1 MNEAEQWSDDVEK
14 ARSSLRSRFPDLH
27 CLRCGKDR
35 FFMRIWSDESL
46 VPGLATE
53 DNNRVLE
60 LICENCGYQ
69 EKHVVSLLEKSE
81 AA

>member
-1 MNEAEQWSDDVEK
+1 
-14 ARSSLRSRFPDLH
+14 
-27 CLRCGKDR
+27 
-35 FFMRIWSDESL
+35 MRLWSDESL

-81 AA
+81 AV